1 MLLAVQGVLVDLG
14 GVEEGLRRDAADVEA
29 GAAEGIVLF
38 HEGHL
43 EAELAGLDGGDIAT
57 GTGTDYDEIELRH

>member
-1 MLLAVQGVLVDLG
+1 M
-14 GVEEGLRRDAADVEA
+14 EEGLGRNAADVEA
-29 GAAEGIVLF
+29 GAAEGVVLL